1 MKTTQ
6 VYNHSR
12 CVLEQ
17 ATRKKCPACRGFG
30 NYTTNNEDSCLC
42 NGYGWLWMSHSGWIK
57 APYKRAMTS
66 RLY

>member
-12 CVLEQ
+12 CVMEQ
-17 ATRKKCPACRGFG
+17 ATRKKCPRCRGFG
-30 NYTTNNEDSCLC
+30 GVAFDDNPCAC
-42 NGYGWLWMSHSGWIK
+42 NGHGWLWMSHSGWIR

-66 RLY
+66 VLY